1 MSVVKTALK
10 QEPVER
16 LIHEELPR
24 SLAVVES
31 FGLIGVGG
39 SENDEGNVVA
49 SVAGTATVVI
59 AIEDVERVARSH
71 GGAAL
76 VPFRVAHGEEVCRVD
91 RDEKLEVNL
100 FCGKLIS
107 ELSEEMLELTART

>member
-1 MSVVKTALK
+1 M
-10 QEPVER
+10 
-16 LIHEELPR
+16 
-24 SLAVVES
+24 
-31 FGLIGVGG
+31 
-39 SENDEGNVVA
+39 
-49 SVAGTATVVI
+49 
-59 AIEDVERVARSH
+59 ARSH